1 LSCITLSSSQL
12 TDPASSPDFDSL
24 PIALRK
30 GTRSY
35 VTKHPIGNFVSYQS
49 LSASFSC
56 FISML
61 SSVSSPKT
69 VQDALYNSGWRKA
82 IELQM
87 QAIHQN
93 KTWEL
98 VPLPSGKHN
107 VGCKWVYNIKYHLYG
122 YVDRLKAR
130 LVAKGYT
137 QVYGV
142 NYDETFSPVA
152 KISNVHVLVSLAANP
167 D

>member
-1 LSCITLSSSQL
+1 
-12 TDPASSPDFDSL
+12 
-24 PIALRK
+24 
-30 GTRSY
+30 

-167 D
+167 DLWSNHLGLLLRGSIGAVSTN

>member
-1 LSCITLSSSQL
+1 
-12 TDPASSPDFDSL
+12 
-24 PIALRK
+24 
-30 GTRSY
+30 
-35 VTKHPIGNFVSYQS
+35 
-49 LSASFSC
+49 
-56 FISML
+56 
-61 SSVSSPKT
+61 
-69 VQDALYNSGWRKA
+69 
-82 IELQM
+82 M
-87 QAIHQN
+87 QALHQN

-98 VPLPSGKHN
+98 VPLPPGKHT
-107 VGCKWVYNIKYHLYG
+107 VGCKWVYTIKYHLDG